1 MLDVVIIGSG
11 PAGLSAAIYAKRANL
26 DAVVL
31 EKEYLG
37 TGQIAYSSRVDNY
50 PGLPGK
56 DGYSL
61 GEAFLEHAEGLGVTI
76 EEAEVTAITKKEQS
90 FVISCEDGKNIE
102 AKTVVYAAGCQNR
115 RLGVPGEEKLLAKG
129 VSFCAVCD
137 GAFYKGKKAAVI
149 GGGDTALDD
158 ALYLSDI
165 CEQVYLIHR
174 RAEFRGAEK
183 TKKKL
188 EELSNVTILTN
199 TRVQEITGG
208 TIAVDGVFEAVGMI
222 PNTELLKSLDVLD
235 EKGYVIAGED
245 CSSSLAGLFV
255 AGDVR
260 TKSLR
265 QVVTAVADGAVAIQ
279 SATGYIKGME

>member
-1 MLDVVIIGSG
+1 M
-11 PAGLSAAIYAKRANL
+11 
-26 DAVVL
+26 
-31 EKEYLG
+31 
-37 TGQIAYSSRVDNY
+37 
-50 PGLPGK
+50 
-56 DGYSL
+56 
-61 GEAFLEHAEGLGVTI
+61 
-76 EEAEVTAITKKEQS
+76 
-90 FVISCEDGKNIE
+90 
-102 AKTVVYAAGCQNR
+102 
-115 RLGVPGEEKLLAKG
+115 
-129 VSFCAVCD
+129 
-137 GAFYKGKKAAVI
+137 
-149 GGGDTALDD
+149 DD

-199 TRVQEITGG
+199 TRVQEITGEDKVNG
-208 TIAVDGVFEAVGMI
+208 IILDNGRIIAVDGVFEAVGMI
-222 PNTELLKSLDVLD
+222 PNTELLKNLDVLD

-245 CSSSLAGLFV
+245 CNSSLAGLFV

>member
-61 GEAFLEHAEGLGVTI
+61 GEAFLEHAEGLGVNI

-199 TRVQEITGG
+199 TRVQEIIG
-208 TIAVDGVFEAVGMI
+208 
-222 PNTELLKSLDVLD
+222 
-235 EKGYVIAGED
+235 
-245 CSSSLAGLFV
+245 
-255 AGDVR
+255 
-260 TKSLR
+260 
-265 QVVTAVADGAVAIQ
+265 
-279 SATGYIKGME
+279 

>member
-26 DAVVL
+26 NAVVL

-37 TGQIAYSSRVDNY
+37 TGQIAYSSRVDHY

-129 VSFCAVCD
+129 VSFCAV
-137 GAFYKGKKAAVI
+137 I

-199 TRVQEITGG
+199 TRVQEIIGEDKVNGIILDNGG

-222 PNTELLKSLDVLD
+222 PNTELLKNLDVLD

>member
-149 GGGDTALDD
+149 GGGDTGNDCIYPISANR
-158 ALYLSDI
+158 YISFTG
-165 CEQVYLIHR
+165 EQNSVEQR
-174 RAEFRGAEK
+174 RQKR
-183 TKKKL
+183 
-188 EELSNVTILTN
+188 N
-199 TRVQEITGG
+199 
-208 TIAVDGVFEAVGMI
+208 
-222 PNTELLKSLDVLD
+222 
-235 EKGYVIAGED
+235 
-245 CSSSLAGLFV
+245 
-255 AGDVR
+255 
-260 TKSLR
+260 
-265 QVVTAVADGAVAIQ
+265 
-279 SATGYIKGME
+279 

>member
-90 FVISCEDGKNIE
+90 FVISCEDGKNISE
-102 AKTVVYAAGCQNR
+102 NRSLCGRLSEPQIRGAGRRKAAGKR
-115 RLGVPGEEKLLAKG
+115 
-129 VSFCAVCD
+129 SFFLC
-137 GAFYKGKKAAVI
+137 
-149 GGGDTALDD
+149 
-158 ALYLSDI
+158 
-165 CEQVYLIHR
+165 
-174 RAEFRGAEK
+174 
-183 TKKKL
+183 
-188 EELSNVTILTN
+188 
-199 TRVQEITGG
+199 
-208 TIAVDGVFEAVGMI
+208 
-222 PNTELLKSLDVLD
+222 SL
-235 EKGYVIAGED
+235 
-245 CSSSLAGLFV
+245 
-255 AGDVR
+255 
-260 TKSLR
+260 
-265 QVVTAVADGAVAIQ
+265 
-279 SATGYIKGME
+279 

>member
-115 RLGVPGEEKLLAKG
+115 RLGVPGEEKLLAK
-129 VSFCAVCD
+129 
-137 GAFYKGKKAAVI
+137 
-149 GGGDTALDD
+149 
-158 ALYLSDI
+158 
-165 CEQVYLIHR
+165 
-174 RAEFRGAEK
+174 EF
-183 TKKKL
+183 
-188 EELSNVTILTN
+188 
-199 TRVQEITGG
+199 
-208 TIAVDGVFEAVGMI
+208 
-222 PNTELLKSLDVLD
+222 
-235 EKGYVIAGED
+235 
-245 CSSSLAGLFV
+245 LFV
-255 AGDVR
+255 QSVTVPFIRERKPQSSVVEIPHWMMHCIYPISANRYISFTGEQNSVEQR
-260 TKSLR
+260 R
-265 QVVTAVADGAVAIQ
+265 Q
-279 SATGYIKGME
+279 KRN

>member
-90 FVISCEDGKNIE
+90 FVISCEDGKTIE

-174 RAEFRGAEK
+174 RAEFRGVQGIIGEDK
-183 TKKKL
+183 V
-188 EELSNVTILTN
+188 NGIILDN
-199 TRVQEITGG
+199 GG

-222 PNTELLKSLDVLD
+222 PNTELLKNLDVLD

>member
-165 CEQVYLIHR
+165 CE
-174 RAEFRGAEK
+174 EK

-199 TRVQEITGG
+199 TRVQEIIGEDKVNGIILDNGG

-222 PNTELLKSLDVLD
+222 PNTELLKNLDVLD